1 MRFFRSN
8 DGGRARRLGAV
19 AAVVSLTAAVPVAAS
34 GTAHANPFSRLVVVT
49 GTASCQRFQQPHRA
63 SVTEVTIAPRFR
75 APKTDELSG
84 ERRVE
89 RYALAF
95 TNVPRL
101 PRGLP
106 ATATVTCVDRHGH
119 VFEYSKRFVIQR
131 PQGRTV
137 AQILNLF

>member
-8 DGGRARRLGAV
+8 DGAMARRLGAV
-19 AAVVSLTAAVPVAAS
+19 AAVVSLTAAVPVVAS

-49 GTASCQRFQQPHRA
+49 GTASCERFPHR
-63 SVTEVTIAPRFR
+63 STVTEVTITARFR

-106 ATATVTCVDRHGH
+106 AKAEVTCVDRRDH
-119 VFEYSKRFVIQR
+119 VFTYSKFFVIQR

-137 AQILNLF
+137 TQILNLS